1 MEEMKYYQICACAKD
16 EQPYIKDW
24 FEWHRNLGFNVF
36 HIADNGGNGN
46 PLFGMNFYD
55 YKDKQAIQIPFY
67 QTITDWL
74 SIGDWC
80 LFCDIDE
87 FLNIDFGA
95 IDKFIA
101 QIPNNVDCVLFNW
114 KCYGDCGL
122 DKYEDKP
129 VWERFKT
136 PAPIDCVYNSDL
148 PGHITENFHVKA
160 LVRKTN
166 KRIIWNNVHCPII
179 ENGIYFDSSFK
190 QVNPHFWKQINWDN
204 GYIAH
209 YITKSKEEFCKR
221 RLDKERDATGGYINN
236 DKVIRYYTNLNG
248 RSPI

>member
-1 MEEMKYYQICACAKD
+1 MNYYQICACAKD

-80 LFCDIDE
+80 LF
-87 FLNIDFGA
+87 
-95 IDKFIA
+95 
-101 QIPNNVDCVLFNW
+101 
-114 KCYGDCGL
+114 L

-129 VWERFKT
+129 VWERFKI